1 MLQKKQGQGL
11 VEYIILVGLIALL
24 VFGLVK
30 AFGGEVGEKF
40 KDSGDTIGGIDTSG
54 TATGGY

>member
-1 MLQKKQGQGL
+1 MSHKKQGQGL

-30 AFGGEVGEKF
+30 AFGDEV
-40 KDSGDTIGGIDTSG
+40 GDTIEEMTDSTEDVGKEIKKGRK
-54 TATGGY
+54 

>member
-1 MLQKKQGQGL
+1 MSHKKQGQGL

-30 AFGGEVGEKF
+30 AFGTEV
-40 KDSGDTIGGIDTSG
+40 GDTIDQMTDSTKEVGSEIKQGRK
-54 TATGGY
+54 